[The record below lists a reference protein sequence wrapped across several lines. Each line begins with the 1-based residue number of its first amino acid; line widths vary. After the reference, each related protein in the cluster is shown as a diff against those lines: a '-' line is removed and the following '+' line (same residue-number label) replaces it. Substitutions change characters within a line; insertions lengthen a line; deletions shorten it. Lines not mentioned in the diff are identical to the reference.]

1 MKKKVKLIPVYLLV
15 FSLFAP
21 CTTQA
26 AANITHS
33 TYTAAPQKISIS
45 SRRGDKIEWRYKTV
59 NGVLYKRKYNVTKK
73 KWIGKWVKAQ

>member
-33 TYTAAPQKISIS
+33 TYTAAPPK
-45 SRRGDKIEWRYKTV
+45 
-59 NGVLYKRKYNVTKK
+59 NLYLTQTR
-73 KWIGKWVKAQ
+73 